1 MTGIYFSWWWDL
13 GQCGIERPLGR
24 GGGIEGGGGEG
35 QSRAVIQ
42 IFGGKEEIGGT
53 KIETKEYRKKEQ
65 GTKRET

>member
-1 MTGIYFSWWWDL
+1 MK
-13 GQCGIERPLGR
+13 
-24 GGGIEGGGGEG
+24 GGGREG